1 MIAKTIAETGCAA
14 TESTPAGGN
23 GVMPEHH
30 RTKAGDN
37 RSHMQI
43 QYSINAVSAGLA
55 FPGAQQVSNVMIH
68 AVAQQ
73 LLLASFDL
81 SVLPKGV
88 DLFSMHICIERGGT
102 MLSTDQCV
110 AIAYLID

>member
-1 MIAKTIAETGCAA
+1 
-14 TESTPAGGN
+14 
-23 GVMPEHH
+23 
-30 RTKAGDN
+30 
-37 RSHMQI
+37 MQI

-102 MLSTDQCV
+102 VL
-110 AIAYLID
+110 